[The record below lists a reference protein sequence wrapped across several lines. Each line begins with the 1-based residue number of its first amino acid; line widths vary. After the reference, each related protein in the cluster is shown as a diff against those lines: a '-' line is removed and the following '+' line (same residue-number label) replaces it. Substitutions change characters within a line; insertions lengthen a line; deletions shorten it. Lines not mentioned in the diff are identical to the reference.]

1 MEPKGK
7 ERASTRRD
15 VTLGGVARQSF
26 QPNVNARRNKKAP
39 AAAPEPPPRLPV
51 PPSEA
56 AAAASSAARQR
67 STRSDASA
75 SPRRS
80 PRVAAAAGGASSMGD
95 FELEPS
101 SLAVAAAAAPG
112 AAAAR
117 RIIDDDDDAMETDEA
132 SVSPLPIAQQDT
144 DAGPTWLNAPDA
156 PLALPLRP
164 QPYGAQPAAA
174 GASADPWAAHAFP
187 PESAAAALLYDDDGA
202 PLAAESHKLLF
213 LQMPMHLPVPAG
225 HCERPRDDGDGDDGD
240 DGGDGECAVSAQD
253 YLTALT
259 EGTGGDD
266 AADGA
271 GGSPRKAA
279 AKAAA
284 EAATTPAGLTAL
296 GDGEMGELVVYRS
309 GAVRLQVGGYWLD
322 VRRGADTSFDQEL
335 VAVEEAA
342 AEVATSHGAVDAP
355 VQLHRVGKLAQR
367 LVLAPD
373 LDHLLDAAARE
384 QAAAAAAG
392 GPVVP
397 MDQAA

>member
-1 MEPKGK
+1 
-7 ERASTRRD
+7 
-15 VTLGGVARQSF
+15 
-26 QPNVNARRNKKAP
+26 
-39 AAAPEPPPRLPV
+39 
-51 PPSEA
+51 
-56 AAAASSAARQR
+56 
-67 STRSDASA
+67 
-75 SPRRS
+75 
-80 PRVAAAAGGASSMGD
+80 MGD

-174 GASADPWAAHAFP
+174 GASADPWAAHAFRR
-187 PESAAAALLYDDDGA
+187 ESAAAALLYDDDGA

-225 HCERPRDDGDGDDGD
+225 HCERPRDDGDGDDG

-322 VRRGADTSFDQEL
+322 AAARRRHVVRPGVGRRRGGGGGGGD
-335 VAVEEAA
+335 V
-342 AEVATSHGAVDAP
+342 HGAVDAP

-373 LDHLLDAAARE
+373 LDHLSTPRRASRRPRRPPAALWCRWTNRILYAFFTPRPSSSHGVE
-384 QAAAAAAG
+384 ILIG
-392 GPVVP
+392 DPSSSWRP
-397 MDQAA
+397 LLRPR